1 MYTYPTLSPTPTG
14 TPAEVH
20 AFLKSPTLVARRLRT
35 LLDQKFISDFLL
47 RQRLLAEGGAIMYE
61 TGETIYAADA
71 PEAVNPGA
79 EYPLTVMTAGELAA
93 AKVVKWGLDTEIY
106 DETIKRL
113 RMATVERT
121 LLKLANS
128 VVRHVD
134 TVALAAIAS
143 KVTRTFDATGG
154 GNPGAW
160 TSAEAIIGGVLQAK
174 AVTEELLE
182 GFDLGVVVLK
192 PTQFAKV
199 QTQLLT
205 SGLLPQESGNQI
217 LSGTGAFG
225 YLGLTWTTSTFVPV
239 ADPMLIDAE
248 QLGGMADEDIQSP
261 GYTKIGNTAGN
272 GGGLVGLETKV
283 NRLNGSDD
291 RDGYRPRAR
300 RVTTPVVLEP
310 SAGVRIT
317 NTGL

>member
-1 MYTYPTLSPTPTG
+1 MYTYPTVSPTPTG
-14 TPAEVH
+14 TVAEVH

-47 RQRLLAEGGAIMYE
+47 RQRLVAIGGAIMYE
-61 TGETIYAADA
+61 TGESIYASDA

-106 DETIKRL
+106 DETIARL
-113 RMATVERT
+113 RMATVERA

-134 TVALAAIAS
+134 SVALAAIAS
-143 KVTRTFDATGG
+143 KVTRTYNATGA
-154 GNPGAW
+154 GNAGVW
-160 TSAEAIIGGVLQAK
+160 TTAAGIIGGVLQAK

-199 QTQLLT
+199 QTQLLL
-205 SGLLPQESGNQI
+205 SGLLPREQGNQI
-217 LSGTGAFG
+217 LSGTGAFN
-225 YLGLTWTTSTFVPV
+225 YMNLTWTTSTFVPV
-239 ADPMLIDAE
+239 TDPMLIDAD
-248 QLGGMADEDIQSP
+248 QLGGMADEDLQSP
-261 GYTKIGNTAGN
+261 GYAKLQGDGI
-272 GGGLVGLETKV
+272 VGLETKV
-283 NRLNGSDD
+283 NRLTGSDD

-310 SAGVRIT
+310 GAGVRIT
-317 NTGL
+317 NTGI